1 MNLIILTCV
10 LWKAGS
16 DADLQRFTGRLQ
28 YRYVALTLD
37 KHNLPGAATTQ
48 EAPVLLLQL
57 HLQSAGHTCTVHGR
71 INSNSAEESSF
82 AEFPHI
88 FSFILITCEYRPA
101 KGTQM
106 ACFCGK
112 ILCIFPSSGYK
123 LVFAYVLLNL
133 SDNFLW
139 VFSSKRR
146 ASRLMNSVLKTHSR
160 RLSYSCSCR
169 ITRSSCIVLR
179 RRRRKE

>member
-1 MNLIILTCV
+1 MKQYTNISQIKPAVNCTAKHLKVFPVVLSDSSSLFMSSFSVCFVIVMNLIILTCV

-71 INSNSAEESSF
+71 INSNSAKESSF
-82 AEFPHI
+82 AELPHI
-88 FSFILITCEYRPA
+88 FSFILITCEH
-101 KGTQM
+101 M
-106 ACFCGK
+106 
-112 ILCIFPSSGYK
+112 
-123 LVFAYVLLNL
+123 
-133 SDNFLW
+133 
-139 VFSSKRR
+139 
-146 ASRLMNSVLKTHSR
+146 
-160 RLSYSCSCR
+160 
-169 ITRSSCIVLR
+169 
-179 RRRRKE
+179 

>member
-71 INSNSAEESSF
+71 INSNSAKESSF

-88 FSFILITCEYRPA
+88 FSFILMTCEYICE
-101 KGTQM
+101 KGLQ
-106 ACFCGK
+106 K
-112 ILCIFPSSGYK
+112 EHRW
-123 LVFAYVLLNL
+123 LVFVVFLKFFVFFPPQVTNWCLL
-133 SDNFLW
+133 
-139 VFSSKRR
+139 
-146 ASRLMNSVLKTHSR
+146 T
-160 RLSYSCSCR
+160 CC
-169 ITRSSCIVLR
+169 
-179 RRRRKE
+179 

>member
-57 HLQSAGHTCTVHGR
+57 HLQSAGHTYTVHGR
-71 INSNSAEESSF
+71 ITSKKNSAKESSF

-88 FSFILITCEYRPA
+88 FSFILMTCEYICK
-101 KGTQM
+101 KGLQ
-106 ACFCGK
+106 K
-112 ILCIFPSSGYK
+112 EHRW
-123 LVFAYVLLNL
+123 LVFVVFLKFFVFFPPQVTNWCLL
-133 SDNFLW
+133 
-139 VFSSKRR
+139 
-146 ASRLMNSVLKTHSR
+146 T
-160 RLSYSCSCR
+160 CC
-169 ITRSSCIVLR
+169 
-179 RRRRKE
+179 